1 MDLTSFFALLFF
13 FALSSAS
20 TPLTLSSFTTARPDT
35 SRECCKREMLASFSF
50 LPPISSFDKRI
61 RSFSSNRS
69 APPDIQREDSKRER
83 LERHALKSEQDERE
97 HGANSQRQ
105 PKNFICQF
113 IVCILCLAAISPYNV
128 SSRLA
133 TRSTYDY
140 SYPRPEYSKEDN
152 KGKEK
157 MEDQDFLDDIDDLL
171 YDIDVDGE
179 AYVLFKGF
187 IIFFTLSFLPF
198 LFLFPFPFP
207 LNILDKL
214 HRFLRLTKTFRR
226 SFTTKG

>member
-1 MDLTSFFALLFF
+1 
-13 FALSSAS
+13 
-20 TPLTLSSFTTARPDT
+20 
-35 SRECCKREMLASFSF
+35 
-50 LPPISSFDKRI
+50 
-61 RSFSSNRS
+61 
-69 APPDIQREDSKRER
+69 
-83 LERHALKSEQDERE
+83 
-97 HGANSQRQ
+97 
-105 PKNFICQF
+105 
-113 IVCILCLAAISPYNV
+113 
-128 SSRLA
+128 
-133 TRSTYDY
+133 
-140 SYPRPEYSKEDN
+140 
-152 KGKEK
+152 

-179 AYVLFKGF
+179 AYVPFKGF